1 MFSAF
6 FFGDKE
12 DYLYF
17 CTQSHL
23 EVVYMRGVYH
33 ESGASR
39 SFLACC
45 VYSSNPF
52 ILFTTTNN
60 CKCSL
65 TLNSSK
71 TIVNVTAQLEKTIK
85 KQFDLLTPKSKQ
97 VN

>member
-1 MFSAF
+1 MTSEETQSNQNREYRMFSAF

-45 VYSSNPF
+45 VYSSNPLSF
-52 ILFTTTNN
+52 LPQ
-60 CKCSL
+60 L
-65 TLNSSK
+65 
-71 TIVNVTAQLEKTIK
+71 TIVNVR
-85 KQFDLLTPKSKQ
+85 
-97 VN
+97 